1 MMRET
6 AYQLYMSDSI
16 FHYAHGKCLTQRYAD
31 IFGIGQDAAEKD
43 ERTADEIALD
53 VINQCGLVVK
63 E

>member
-16 FHYAHGKCLTQRYAD
+16 FHHAHGKCLSMRYAD
-31 IFGIGQDAAEKD
+31 ILGIGQDAVEKD
-43 ERTADEIALD
+43 DRTADEIALD
-53 VINQCGLVVK
+53 VINRCGLVVK